1 MNQLLKGDC
10 RDHLRSLANNS
21 VDLIIAD
28 PPYNVYENEVVK
40 MTFQRR
46 KKDVTWDQFDAN
58 FMEFSME
65 WLELCTQKL
74 KKTGSLFIF
83 GGVNYMKGNDLLSL
97 LPMLRQKMQFVNM
110 IVWYYH
116 NGYGSRRFF
125 SNRYEL
131 IGWFSKSRKYKF
143 NLDAVRIPYDE
154 KTLAEYLKDKRL
166 NPENVMKGKNPTN
179 VWQIGRINGNE
190 KSRTIH
196 PTQKPE
202 EIIERIILST
212 TDKGDLVVDPFL
224 GSGTTMKVCQN
235 LDRNCI
241 GMEINPEYFP
251 LIEKRCHLEN
261 LEFEISQK
269 QRNKEIIPVELYTS
283 QNL

>member
-1 MNQLLKGDC
+1 
-10 RDHLRSLANNS
+10 
-21 VDLIIAD
+21 LIVAD

-40 MTFQRR
+40 MAYQRR
-46 KKDVTWDQFDAN
+46 KKNITWDQFDTN
-58 FMEFSME
+58 FMDFSLE
-65 WLELCTQKL
+65 WIDLCYQKL
-74 KKTGSLFIF
+74 KKTGSIFIF
-83 GGVNYMKGNDLLSL
+83 GGVNYTKGNDLLAL
-97 LPMLRQKMQFVNM
+97 IPMLRQKMQFVNM
-110 IVWYYH
+110 IIWYYP
-116 NGYGSRRFF
+116 NGFGSRRFF

-131 IGWFSKSRKYKF
+131 IGWFSKSKKYKF

-212 TDKGDLVVDPFL
+212 TDEGDLVVDPFL
-224 GSGTTMKVCQN
+224 GSGTTMKVCQD
-235 LDRNCI
+235 LHRNCI
-241 GMEINPEYFP
+241 GMEINPEYYQ
-251 LIEKRCHLEN
+251 LITERCKLKPFQIQQTKQEFDKHIPTLELIQTPN
-261 LEFEISQK
+261 YE
-269 QRNKEIIPVELYTS
+269 T
-283 QNL
+283 